1 MRLRA
6 LTGGNLTGVTT
17 FGTDLGLRR
26 PDDHPER
33 IADLKKRA
41 GRGRSPGSMNRTTR
55 ILKEAVLMAAEAVGS
70 EATARMA
77 WSGF

>member
-26 PDDHPER
+26 PDDHPSLS
-33 IADLKKRA
+33 DL
-41 GRGRSPGSMNRTTR
+41 GLHGPLMTIQSP
-55 ILKEAVLMAAEAVGS
+55 
-70 EATARMA
+70 
-77 WSGF
+77 